1 MEAREEGGM
10 VEARGT
16 GAGKSPP
23 RGVDF
28 GRRRLGILEDL
39 RKTLDPPN
47 QGKRHGLEHSMK
59 HKQGRRSKYG

>member
-39 RKTLDPPN
+39 RKTLDPADHWFGIIAPEP
-47 QGKRHGLEHSMK
+47 GKVLWTRAFNET
-59 HKQGRRSKYG
+59 